1 MRGHLNVTK
10 FMRHLNVTNSKVTN
24 SIMHLHTHRL
34 RGKMRIKSSTVAE
47 VPISCPPTACMR
59 RGFRYTQYAY
69 MYVYIYNH
77 VRTYTY
83 VYVYV
88 YNRVHTYTCVCSYIY
103 HVSISCPPTACM
115 RRGFRYT
122 QYAYIYV
129 YIYNHVRTYTYVY
142 VYVYNH
148 VHTYTCV
155 CSYMYHISIS
165 CPPIACMRFGCRY
178 IHERTPIIYA
188 PMCTHSV
195 IYTYIN
201 LHVLL
206 SVHIYNHKIM

>member
-1 MRGHLNVTK
+1 
-10 FMRHLNVTNSKVTN
+10 MRHLNVTNSKVTN

-88 YNRVHTYTCVCSYIY
+88 YNRVHTYTN
-103 HVSISCPPTACM
+103 
-115 RRGFRYT
+115 
-122 QYAYIYV
+122 V
-129 YIYNHVRTYTYVY
+129 Y
-142 VYVYNH
+142 
-148 VHTYTCV
+148 
-155 CSYMYHISIS
+155 
-165 CPPIACMRFGCRY
+165 
-178 IHERTPIIYA
+178 
-188 PMCTHSV
+188 
-195 IYTYIN
+195 
-201 LHVLL
+201 
-206 SVHIYNHKIM
+206 VHIYITFQSPVHRQHVCVVDSDTNNMRISMYTYTIMYARTHMYMYMCTIMYTRTHVYVHICITFRSPVHR